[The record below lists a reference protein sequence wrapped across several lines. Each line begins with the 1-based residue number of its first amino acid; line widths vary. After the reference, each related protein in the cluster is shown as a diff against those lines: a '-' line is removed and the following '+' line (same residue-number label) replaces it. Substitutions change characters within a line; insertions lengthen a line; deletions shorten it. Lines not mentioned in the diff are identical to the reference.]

1 MFTTENFMMRNVV
14 RSLVTLLRVILEQI
28 SRKPLNWVLGAEQTS
43 WYIECRHD
51 GGKGKTENLRE
62 NMLKN

>member
-43 WYIECRHD
+43 FMEDR
-51 GGKGKTENLRE
+51 KST
-62 NMLKN
+62 